1 MLCCGQPRSI
11 RPIGAVHNGKA
22 TYATAAF
29 FLSQASLHRPSGL
42 VGVDRRRAAPIYFF
56 PRVHA
61 ALAFLPC
68 DAYRVTFTHPS
79 RIPAYLVRADSRLMN
94 RRLPRPEDV
103 SRHHIDATIMGF
115 LKREKDA
122 DWSQV
127 SLVTLHPREEIRVVL
142 KENLERYG
150 AVHDS
155 RFRELVAR
163 LKFQGVSLREEAT

>member
-1 MLCCGQPRSI
+1 
-11 RPIGAVHNGKA
+11 
-22 TYATAAF
+22 
-29 FLSQASLHRPSGL
+29 
-42 VGVDRRRAAPIYFF
+42 
-56 PRVHA
+56 
-61 ALAFLPC
+61 
-68 DAYRVTFTHPS
+68 
-79 RIPAYLVRADSRLMN
+79 MN

-103 SRHHIDATIMGF
+103 SRHHIDATIMAF